1 MPDSR
6 GSQSITFYTDP
17 ETHFIYR
24 EVIDYDLGA
33 LILDKTTITLKT
45 DPKLPEEILS
55 LMESFE

>member
-17 ETHFIYR
+17 DTRFIYR

-33 LILDKTTITLKT
+33 LILNKNTLALET
-45 DPKLPEEILS
+45 LPDLPEQILQ
-55 LMESFE
+55 LRESFE